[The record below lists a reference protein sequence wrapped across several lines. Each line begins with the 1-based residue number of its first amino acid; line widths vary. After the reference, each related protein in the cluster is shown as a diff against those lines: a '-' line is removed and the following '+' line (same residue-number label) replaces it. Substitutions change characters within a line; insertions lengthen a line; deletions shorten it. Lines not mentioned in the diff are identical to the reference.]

1 MMNINFY
8 LVIKFKFVQTLF
20 HVFRCLSIL
29 IKCMYIIIIS
39 HAAKEGLECYT
50 TLLIITKIK
59 FTNNY

>member
-20 HVFRCLSIL
+20 HIFHCLSNL

-39 HAAKEGLECYT
+39 HAAKEGLE
-50 TLLIITKIK
+50 
-59 FTNNY
+59 F